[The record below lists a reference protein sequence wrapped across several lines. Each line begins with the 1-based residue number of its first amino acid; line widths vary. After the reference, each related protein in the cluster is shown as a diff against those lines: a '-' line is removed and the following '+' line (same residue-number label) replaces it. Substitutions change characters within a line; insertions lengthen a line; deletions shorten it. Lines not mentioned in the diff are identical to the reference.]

1 MKKEGSWSCS
11 QSRVPMRMELQRRG
25 VLLQQRM
32 YLDVSLRF
40 HSQNSKTTLESLKQ
54 AGRNKEVAQMWRV

>member
-1 MKKEGSWSCS
+1 
-11 QSRVPMRMELQRRG
+11 MRMDLPRRG
-25 VLLQQRM
+25 VLQQRL

-54 AGRNKEVAQMWRV
+54 AGRNKEVVQMWRVWPARKNASN